1 MTKTNKTL
9 LCALLALVL
18 TLACAL
24 IIMPTVTTVHAA
36 EESIMLTFPG
46 GNGKGISS
54 YTATWEAT
62 IGNNTWTIKNY
73 NNNNNDW
80 TYIKAGKK
88 SSSGSA
94 NVDVTLAEKI
104 SMVTVNCETT
114 DKLDTIYLLV
124 GSGKILPETDDGKIL
139 KFAIEVPAE
148 NQTYSIVVEYTNAS
162 KNGIFQLNSVEYTIE
177 NEVAEEHTHATTDS
191 WIHLVAAN
199 ENATC
204 QNPGHGEYYTCD
216 KCEGKYFVLTDGAL
230 TETIAE
236 ELFTTVDHTLIVD
249 EENSVAATCTTAGKE
264 VKKCTTVG
272 CTYSAETVIAALG
285 HNFDENGKC
294 QRNGCDVTLPESM
307 TITPADFSTGGYVNN
322 GTKTIGDI
330 SVTIYQVTQQN
341 KKIQF
346 QKKTGYLIL
355 NNVTVYSIEIDASL
369 TSNVVVSV
377 YDTEEL
383 AKAGKGTAVTANNGV
398 YMLNVANKYVRI
410 AQNGATLTL
419 SEIKVVFREP
429 AHTHTYKE
437 VSKEATCGEAG
448 LKLHYECDC
457 GLWFTLD
464 SEGNYVEIAEAD
476 KENYIIAKTAEH
488 SYNDGEI
495 TTAATCT
502 ATGVKTFTCTICG
515 ETKTQEIEALG
526 HDFHGDEIVEPATC
540 VKTGKKLVEC
550 TRCTATE
557 ETELPIDENAHKW
570 GEAAHIKGTET
581 HKFTCEYDPTHTK
594 IENCTYD
601 GGLCSVCLAEK
612 PATEDKFA
620 IVESIAAGEN
630 TMEKGGVLYVKEGSR
645 VIVTYTITVNSGV
658 DVIEATLKQNAKF
671 TFVSMTAGTLNNA
684 SATVT
689 GTDVESAVKKI
700 VVTAEKGGF
709 AQSNVVLMTVVYE
722 LATDVTENEIPE
734 FGIELTVLN
743 GNTEL
748 AADKVTFTAHQTKF
762 AVRSSELPAITVN
775 GKTSSEEIHLT
786 YKGEAYTSSDFAI
799 AGRTDTPTIEWTDVA
814 NAGNY
819 TFTLKFADN
828 GTYGE
833 QTVTFTVVIDKV
845 ALKASDFEIKL
856 AEGASLTKKLVSG
869 SVSWSET
876 DFAVTI
882 AEGKLVGSDTLA
894 TIGGL
899 DGTDCTL
906 TEARSQTLTVE
917 FVLLSDNYTLDG
929 KVSKQFT
936 VTAEKTDLTFGGIAI
951 ADNASKYYD
960 GNTENVG
967 TITVSD
973 GNNVIEA
980 VVNVTITKDGAA
992 VNEILH
998 AGKYVIT
1005 IATALTDEQKKDYED
1020 ISTTINYTVNKLT
1033 IVGITFAYDGNVV
1046 TWAAT
1051 KCYSESADALV
1062 DLVAAGD
1069 VVYKVNG
1076 ETVSEYKI
1084 VADGSARN
1092 YTVTLEATEDYI
1104 LSNEVKTATTVDVH
1118 TVTFVDEKHTN
1129 VSKYV
1134 FDGQKVTADTPA
1146 TVDGWTFNGWFAD
1159 GAETAYD
1166 FSKITADVSVVAR
1179 WTASVTLT
1187 VKDVYQGK
1195 TFDKQNTL
1203 ITVGGTLLGEV
1214 SGLAEMQIN
1223 ASWLKLEGYYSDE
1236 QCTVKVT
1243 TVANQTNVTIYAKYE
1258 PAIGLGDV
1266 DGDKNVGNSDIVLYR
1281 QYIVGGYKIT
1291 VVEAGKEYEEA
1302 SKTLAEGYVRFFAA
1316 VANVDGVEGSTND
1329 IRDVATL
1336 RMAMVEQDGYKVVGG
1351 AVVAPEKADSGNA
1364 ETQAVNT
1371 KIENRIYALLPTTF
1385 GVGKAA

>member
-24 IIMPTVTTVHAA
+24 TIMPTVTTAHAA
-36 EESIMLTFPG
+36 EKVYRLVTDATTLKAGDIILLGCSKVGNLAGSIGTGKYFTSVVGSFSADSTKKGEAIEITLGGKEGAWTLTTSEG
-46 GNGKGISS
+46 LIGTSSAKALNVKG
-54 YTATWEAT
+54 TGTT
-62 IGNNTWTIKNY
+62 TWTITIKNSIANITSTNSSCGTIKY
-73 NNNNNDW
+73 NTNDPRFLN
-80 TYIKAGKK
+80 YK
-88 SSSGSA
+88 SGQ
-94 NVDVTLAEKI
+94 
-104 SMVTVNCETT
+104 T
-114 DKLDTIYLLV
+114 DIEIYRLV
-124 GSGKILPETDDGKIL
+124 
-139 KFAIEVPAE
+139 
-148 NQTYSIVVEYTNAS
+148 
-162 KNGIFQLNSVEYTIE
+162 

-191 WIHLVAAN
+191 WIHMVAAN

-230 TETIAE
+230 TETTAE
-236 ELFTTVDHTLIVD
+236 ALFTTVDHKYTYTANNDGTHKVGCENCD
-249 EENSVAATCTTAGKE
+249 YAVANEACTYNEENKCEKCGAEKPAVPFYKKVTEAPTDWSGTYVLVYEKDNQAYISNGQGTANQYNTATITDGVIEDSKNVFVKLLISSFKSGYSVKLVGGTNDGKYFTCESTGSLPVTDAETELTVSLDSTGVVISNGNNKIRYNSSSKMFRCYASGQQPVQLYKLVPAAHEHVEGDGIVTKAATCKE
-264 VKKCTTVG
+264 NGEMTYKCT
-272 CTYSAETVIAALG
+272 I
-285 HNFDENGKC
+285 
-294 QRNGCDVTLPESM
+294 
-307 TITPADFSTGGYVNN
+307 
-322 GTKTIGDI
+322 
-330 SVTIYQVTQQN
+330 
-341 KKIQF
+341 
-346 QKKTGYLIL
+346 
-355 NNVTVYSIEIDASL
+355 
-369 TSNVVVSV
+369 
-377 YDTEEL
+377 
-383 AKAGKGTAVTANNGV
+383 
-398 YMLNVANKYVRI
+398 
-410 AQNGATLTL
+410 
-419 SEIKVVFREP
+419 
-429 AHTHTYKE
+429 
-437 VSKEATCGEAG
+437 CGEVVRT
-448 LKLHYECDC
+448 D
-457 GLWFTLD
+457 
-464 SEGNYVEIAEAD
+464 V
-476 KENYIIAKTAEH
+476 IAKTTEH

-502 ATGVKTFTCTICG
+502 ATGVKTFTCTVCG
-515 ETKTQEIEALG
+515 ETKTEEIEALG
-526 HDFHGDEIVEPATC
+526 HDFHGEETIEAATC
-540 VKTGKKLVEC
+540 VKTGTKLVQC
-550 TRCTATE
+550 TRCDTLE

-612 PATEDKFA
+612 PATEDKFT

-630 TMEKGGVLYVKEGSR
+630 TVEKDGALYVKEGSR
-645 VIVTYTITVNSGV
+645 VIVTYTITANSGV

-775 GKTSSEEIHLT
+775 GKTSSEEIHFT
-786 YKGEAYTSSDFAI
+786 YKGKACTSSDFAI

-814 NAGNY
+814 NAGKY
-819 TFTLKFADN
+819 TLTLKFADN

-869 SVSWSET
+869 SVSWSEA

-899 DGTDCTL
+899 DGTGCTL
-906 TEARSQTLTVE
+906 TEARSQTLTVK

-929 KVSKQFT
+929 EVSKQFT

-980 VVNVTITKDGAA
+980 VVNVTIAKDGAA

-1033 IVGITFAYDGNVV
+1033 IVGITFAYDGNAV

-1051 KCYSESADALV
+1051 KCYGESADALV

-1076 ETVSEYKI
+1076 EAVSEYKI

-1203 ITVGGTLLGEV
+1203 TTVGGTLIGEV

-1266 DGDKNVGNSDIVLYR
+1266 DGDGNVGNSDIVLYR

-1316 VANVDGVEGSTND
+1316 VANVDGVEDSAND
-1329 IRDVATL
+1329 IRDIATL

>member
-24 IIMPTVTTVHAA
+24 TIMPVAARAAEKTVTFDFTA
-36 EESIMLTFPG
+36 EGYSDQEEVASKIIIPITIAFDKGSSDNAPKYYTKGTAIRAYG
-46 GNGKGISS
+46 GNTITVSVDGGIISS
-54 YTATWEAT
+54 IAFTF
-62 IGNNTWTIKNY
+62 
-73 NNNNNDW
+73 
-80 TYIKAGKK
+80 
-88 SSSGSA
+88 
-94 NVDVTLAEKI
+94 
-104 SMVTVNCETT
+104 
-114 DKLDTIYLLV
+114 
-124 GSGKILPETDDGKIL
+124 GSGEKANKIISSNGTFTTNKWTGKESSVVFTIDGTSGHRRIQKMAVTYTET
-139 KFAIEVPAE
+139 E
-148 NQTYSIVVEYTNAS
+148 T
-162 KNGIFQLNSVEYTIE
+162 
-177 NEVAEEHTHATTDS
+177 EEHTHATTDS
-191 WIHLVAAN
+191 WIHMVAAN

-230 TETIAE
+230 TETTAE
-236 ELFTTVDHTLIVD
+236 ALFTTVDHKYTYTANNDGTHKVGCENCD
-249 EENSVAATCTTAGKE
+249 YAVANEACTYNEENKCEKCGAEKPAVLSYKKVTESPADWSGTYVLVYENSETEAYVWTGVDAVNCFTKATIENGKISGE
-264 VKKCTTVG
+264 FVTLT
-272 CTYSAETVIAALG
+272 IAALDKG
-285 HNFDENGKC
+285 YSILLNGGTNNGKYLSC
-294 QRNGCDVTLPESM
+294 NAKGSM
-307 TITPADFSTGGYVNN
+307 STVD
-322 GTKTIGDI
+322 K
-330 SVTIYQVTQQN
+330 
-341 KKIQF
+341 
-346 QKKTGYLIL
+346 
-355 NNVTVYSIEIDASL
+355 
-369 TSNVVVSV
+369 
-377 YDTEEL
+377 
-383 AKAGKGTAVTANNGV
+383 
-398 YMLNVANKYVRI
+398 
-410 AQNGATLTL
+410 ATLTL
-419 SEIKVVFREP
+419 LDIADSSAKIYGTSATVYYVRFNVANDQMRFRCYASGQQPVQLYKLVPGDHEHVEGDGIVTK
-429 AHTHTYKE
+429 AATCKENGEMTYKC
-437 VSKEATCGEAG
+437 TICGEVVRT
-448 LKLHYECDC
+448 D
-457 GLWFTLD
+457 
-464 SEGNYVEIAEAD
+464 V
-476 KENYIIAKTAEH
+476 IAKTTEH
-488 SYNDGEI
+488 SYNAGEI

-502 ATGVKTFTCTICG
+502 ATGVKTFTCTVCG

-526 HDFHGDEIVEPATC
+526 HDYSIFVEEVAATCKEAGVKVMKCSRCDEKDYQEIALDPNAHDWNKTGTDNGDGTHTVTCKNDGTHTNIVEHSY
-540 VKTGKKLVEC
+540 V
-550 TRCTATE
+550 
-557 ETELPIDENAHKW
+557 DEV
-570 GEAAHIKGTET
+570 
-581 HKFTCEYDPTHTK
+581 
-594 IENCTYD
+594 
-601 GGLCSVCLAEK
+601 CSVCGAKK
-612 PATEDKFA
+612 PATEDKFT

-630 TMEKGGVLYVKEGSR
+630 TVEKDGVLYVKEGSR
-645 VIVTYTITVNSGV
+645 VIVTYTITANSGV

-722 LATDVTENEIPE
+722 LATGVAENEIPE

-799 AGRTDTPTIEWTDVA
+799 AGRTDTPTIEWTDVT

-819 TFTLKFADN
+819 TLTLKFADN

-869 SVSWSET
+869 SVSWSEA

-906 TEARSQTLTVE
+906 TEARSQTLTVK

-929 KVSKQFT
+929 EVSKQFT

-1051 KCYSESADALV
+1051 KCYGESADALV

-1104 LSNEVKTATTVDVH
+1104 LSDEVKTATTVDVH

-1203 ITVGGTLLGEV
+1203 TTVGGTLLGGV

-1266 DGDKNVGNSDIVLYR
+1266 DGDGNVGNSDIVLYR

-1316 VANVDGVEGSTND
+1316 VANIDGVEGSAND
-1329 IRDVATL
+1329 IRDIATL

-1351 AVVAPEKADSGNA
+1351 AVVAPEKADGGNA

>member
-24 IIMPTVTTVHAA
+24 TIMPTVTTVHAA

-46 GNGKGISS
+46 GNEKGISD
-54 YTATWEAT
+54 YTSTWKAT

-73 NNNNNDW
+73 NNANNSW
-80 TYIKAGKK
+80 AYIKAGKK
-88 SSSGSA
+88 SSSSSA

-114 DKLDTIYLLV
+114 ANLDTIYLLV

-177 NEVAEEHTHATTDS
+177 KEVEEEHTHATTDS
-191 WIHLVAAN
+191 WIHMVAAN

-230 TETIAE
+230 TETTAE
-236 ELFTTVDHTLIVD
+236 ALFTTVAHKYTY
-249 EENSVAATCTTAGKE
+249 TANNDG
-264 VKKCTTVG
+264 THTVG
-272 CTYSAETVIAALG
+272 CENCDYTVANEACTYNEENKCEKCGAEKPAVPSYKKVTETPADWSGTYVLVYENSGTEAYVWTGVDAVNCFTKATIENGKISGEFVTLTIAALDKG
-285 HNFDENGKC
+285 YSILLNGGTNNGKYLSC
-294 QRNGCDVTLPESM
+294 NAKKSM
-307 TITPADFSTGGYVNN
+307 STVD
-322 GTKTIGDI
+322 K
-330 SVTIYQVTQQN
+330 
-341 KKIQF
+341 
-346 QKKTGYLIL
+346 
-355 NNVTVYSIEIDASL
+355 
-369 TSNVVVSV
+369 
-377 YDTEEL
+377 
-383 AKAGKGTAVTANNGV
+383 
-398 YMLNVANKYVRI
+398 
-410 AQNGATLTL
+410 ATLTL
-419 SEIKVVFREP
+419 LDIADSSAKIYGTSATVYYVRFNAANDQMRFRCYASGQQPVQLYKLVPGDHEHVEGDGIVTK
-429 AHTHTYKE
+429 AATCKENGEMTYKC
-437 VSKEATCGEAG
+437 TICGEVVRT
-448 LKLHYECDC
+448 D
-457 GLWFTLD
+457 
-464 SEGNYVEIAEAD
+464 V
-476 KENYIIAKTAEH
+476 IAKTTEH

-502 ATGVKTFTCTICG
+502 ATGVKTFTCTVCG
-515 ETKTQEIEALG
+515 ETKTEEIEALG
-526 HDFHGDEIVEPATC
+526 HDFHGEEIVVPATC
-540 VKTGKKLVEC
+540 VKTGKKLVGC
-550 TRCTATE
+550 TRCTEME
-557 ETELPIDENAHKW
+557 ETELPIDEKAHKW
-570 GEAAHIKGTET
+570 GKAAHIEGTET

-630 TMEKGGVLYVKEGSR
+630 TVEKDGVLYVKEGSR
-645 VIVTYTITVNSGV
+645 VIVTYTITANSGV

-786 YKGEAYTSSDFAI
+786 YKGKAYTSSDFAI

-814 NAGNY
+814 NVGKY
-819 TFTLKFADN
+819 TLTLKFADN

-856 AEGASLTKKLVSG
+856 AEGSSLTKKLVSG
-869 SVSWSET
+869 SVSWSEA

-882 AEGKLVGSDTLA
+882 ADGKLVGSDTLA
-894 TIGGL
+894 TVGGL

-906 TEARSQTLTVE
+906 TEAGSQTLTVE
-917 FVLLSDNYTLDG
+917 FVLSSGNYTLDG
-929 KVSKQFT
+929 GVSKQFT
-936 VTAEKTDLTFGGIAI
+936 VTAEKTDLTFVGIAI

-960 GNTENVG
+960 GNTEKVG

-992 VNEILH
+992 VDEILH
-998 AGKYVIT
+998 AGNYVIT

-1020 ISTTINYTVNKLT
+1020 ISTTINYTVKKLT

-1051 KCYSESADALV
+1051 KCYGESADALV

-1076 ETVSEYKI
+1076 EAVSEYKI
-1084 VADGSARN
+1084 VADGSVRN

-1104 LSNEVKTATTVDVH
+1104 LSDEVKTATTVDVH

-1159 GAETAYD
+1159 GAESAYD
-1166 FSKITADVSVVAR
+1166 FSKITADVTVVAR

-1203 ITVGGTLLGEV
+1203 TTVGGTLLGEV

-1266 DGDKNVGNSDIVLYR
+1266 DGDGNVGNSDIVLYR

-1329 IRDVATL
+1329 IRDIATL
-1336 RMAMVEQDGYKVVGG
+1336 RMAMVQQDGYKVVDG

>member
-24 IIMPTVTTVHAA
+24 TIMPVAARAAEKTVTFDFTA
-36 EESIMLTFPG
+36 EAYSDQEEVASKIIIPITIAFDKGSSDNAPKYYTKGTAIRAYG
-46 GNGKGISS
+46 GNTITVSVDGGIISS
-54 YTATWEAT
+54 IAFTF
-62 IGNNTWTIKNY
+62 
-73 NNNNNDW
+73 
-80 TYIKAGKK
+80 
-88 SSSGSA
+88 
-94 NVDVTLAEKI
+94 
-104 SMVTVNCETT
+104 
-114 DKLDTIYLLV
+114 
-124 GSGKILPETDDGKIL
+124 GSGEKANKIISSNGTFTTNKWTGKESSVVFTIDGTSGHRRIQKMAVTYTET
-139 KFAIEVPAE
+139 E
-148 NQTYSIVVEYTNAS
+148 T
-162 KNGIFQLNSVEYTIE
+162 
-177 NEVAEEHTHATTDS
+177 EEHTHATTDS
-191 WIHLVAAN
+191 WIHMVAAN

-230 TETIAE
+230 TETTAE
-236 ELFTTVDHTLIVD
+236 ALFTTVDHKYIYTANNDGTHKVGCENCD
-249 EENSVAATCTTAGKE
+249 YAVANEACTYNEENKCEKCGAEKPAVPSYKKVTESPADWSGTYVLVYENSETEAYVWTGVDAVNCFTKATIENGKISGE
-264 VKKCTTVG
+264 FVTLT
-272 CTYSAETVIAALG
+272 IAALDKG
-285 HNFDENGKC
+285 YSILLNGGTNNGKYLSC
-294 QRNGCDVTLPESM
+294 NAKGSM
-307 TITPADFSTGGYVNN
+307 STVD
-322 GTKTIGDI
+322 K
-330 SVTIYQVTQQN
+330 
-341 KKIQF
+341 
-346 QKKTGYLIL
+346 
-355 NNVTVYSIEIDASL
+355 
-369 TSNVVVSV
+369 
-377 YDTEEL
+377 
-383 AKAGKGTAVTANNGV
+383 
-398 YMLNVANKYVRI
+398 
-410 AQNGATLTL
+410 ATLTL
-419 SEIKVVFREP
+419 LDIADSSAKIYGTSTAVYYVRFNANSGQMRFRCYEKDQQP
-429 AHTHTYKE
+429 VQLYKLVPGDHEHVEGDGIVTKAATCKENGEMTYKC
-437 VSKEATCGEAG
+437 TICGEVVRT
-448 LKLHYECDC
+448 D
-457 GLWFTLD
+457 
-464 SEGNYVEIAEAD
+464 V
-476 KENYIIAKTAEH
+476 IAKTTEH

-495 TTAATCT
+495 TTVAKCT
-502 ATGVKTFTCTICG
+502 ATGVKTFTCTVCG

-540 VKTGKKLVEC
+540 VNTGTKLVGC

-612 PATEDKFA
+612 PATEDKFT

-630 TMEKGGVLYVKEGSR
+630 TVEKDGVLYVKAGSR
-645 VIVTYTITVNSGV
+645 VIVTYTITANSGV

-819 TFTLKFADN
+819 TLTLKFADN

-833 QTVTFTVVIDKV
+833 QAVTFTVVIDKV

-869 SVSWSET
+869 SVSWSEA

-882 AEGKLVGSDTLA
+882 ADGKLVGSDTLA

-906 TEARSQTLTVE
+906 TEARSQTLTVK
-917 FVLLSDNYTLDG
+917 FVLLSYNYTLDG

-980 VVNVTITKDGAA
+980 VVNVTITKDGAV

-1020 ISTTINYTVNKLT
+1020 ISTTINYTINKLT

-1051 KCYSESADALV
+1051 KCYGESADALV

-1092 YTVTLEATEDYI
+1092 YTVTLEAAEDYI

-1203 ITVGGTLLGEV
+1203 TTVGGTLLGEV

-1223 ASWLKLEGYYSDE
+1223 VSWLKLEGYYSDE

-1266 DGDKNVGNSDIVLYR
+1266 DGDGNVGNSDIVLYR

-1336 RMAMVEQDGYKVVGG
+1336 RMAMVEQDGYKVVDG

>member
-24 IIMPTVTTVHAA
+24 TIMPTVTTVHAA
-36 EESIMLTFPG
+36 EKVYRLVTDATTLKAGDIILLGCSETGTLAGSMGTNKYFTSVVGSFSADSTKKGEAIEITLGGKENAWTLTTSEG
-46 GNGKGISS
+46 LIGTSKAKELNAKGAG
-54 YTATWEAT
+54 TT
-62 IGNNTWTIKNY
+62 TWTITIKDSIADITSTSSDCGTIRYNSKYPRFLNY
-73 NNNNNDW
+73 
-80 TYIKAGKK
+80 A
-88 SSSGSA
+88 SGQ
-94 NVDVTLAEKI
+94 TGIE
-104 SMVTVNCETT
+104 
-114 DKLDTIYLLV
+114 IYRLV
-124 GSGKILPETDDGKIL
+124 
-139 KFAIEVPAE
+139 
-148 NQTYSIVVEYTNAS
+148 
-162 KNGIFQLNSVEYTIE
+162 

-191 WIHLVAAN
+191 WIHMVAAN

-204 QNPGHGEYYTCD
+204 QNPGHGEYFTCD

-230 TETIAE
+230 TETTAE
-236 ELFTTVDHTLIVD
+236 ALFTTVDHKYTYTANNDGTHKVGCENCD
-249 EENSVAATCTTAGKE
+249 YAVANEACTYNEENKCEKCGAEKPAVPSYKKVTEAPADWSGTYILVYENKNQAYISNGQGAANQYNTATITDGVIEDTKNVFVKLLISSFNSGYSVKLVGGTNDGKYFTCASTGSLPVADTETELTVSLDSTGVVISNGSNKIMYNSNNKMFRCYNSKQQPVQLYKLVPGVHEHVEGDGIVTKAATCKE
-264 VKKCTTVG
+264 NGEMTYKCT
-272 CTYSAETVIAALG
+272 I
-285 HNFDENGKC
+285 
-294 QRNGCDVTLPESM
+294 
-307 TITPADFSTGGYVNN
+307 
-322 GTKTIGDI
+322 
-330 SVTIYQVTQQN
+330 
-341 KKIQF
+341 
-346 QKKTGYLIL
+346 
-355 NNVTVYSIEIDASL
+355 
-369 TSNVVVSV
+369 
-377 YDTEEL
+377 
-383 AKAGKGTAVTANNGV
+383 
-398 YMLNVANKYVRI
+398 
-410 AQNGATLTL
+410 
-419 SEIKVVFREP
+419 
-429 AHTHTYKE
+429 
-437 VSKEATCGEAG
+437 CGEVVRT
-448 LKLHYECDC
+448 E
-457 GLWFTLD
+457 
-464 SEGNYVEIAEAD
+464 V
-476 KENYIIAKTAEH
+476 IAKTTEH

-502 ATGVKTFTCTICG
+502 TTGVKTFTCTVCG
-515 ETKTQEIEALG
+515 ETKTEEIEALG
-526 HDFHGDEIVEPATC
+526 HDFHGEETIEAATC
-540 VKTGKKLVEC
+540 VKTGTKLVQC
-550 TRCTATE
+550 TRCDELE

-570 GEAAHIKGTET
+570 GEAVHIEGTET

-594 IENCTYD
+594 IENCTYEE
-601 GGLCSVCLAEK
+601 GLCSECLAEK
-612 PATEDKFA
+612 PATEDKFT
-620 IVESIAAGEN
+620 IVESVAAGEN
-630 TMEKGGVLYVKEGSR
+630 TVEKDGVLYVKEGSR
-645 VIVTYTITVNSGV
+645 VIVTYTITANSGV

-689 GTDVESAVKKI
+689 GTDVESAVKRI

-709 AQSNVVLMTVVYE
+709 TQSNVVLMTVVYE
-722 LATDVTENEIPE
+722 LATDVAENEIPE

-775 GKTSSEEIHLT
+775 GKTSSEEVHLT

-799 AGRTDTPTIEWTDVA
+799 AGRTDTPTIEWADVA

-819 TFTLKFADN
+819 TLTLKFADN

-856 AEGASLTKKLVSG
+856 AEGSSLTKKLVSG
-869 SVSWSET
+869 SVSWSEA

-882 AEGKLVGSDTLA
+882 VDGKLVGSDTLA
-894 TIGGL
+894 TVGRL

-906 TEARSQTLTVE
+906 MEAGSQTLTVE
-917 FVLLSDNYTLDG
+917 FVLISDNYTLDG
-929 KVSKQFT
+929 GVSKQFT
-936 VTAEKTDLTFGGIAI
+936 VTAEKTVLTFGGIAI

-973 GNNVIEA
+973 GNNVIDA

-992 VNEILH
+992 VDEILH
-998 AGKYVIT
+998 AGNYVIT

-1033 IVGITFAYDGNVV
+1033 IAGITFAYDGNVV

-1051 KCYSESADALV
+1051 KCYGESADALV
-1062 DLVAAGD
+1062 DLVAADD

-1076 ETVSEYKI
+1076 EAVSEYKI
-1084 VADGSARN
+1084 VADGSVQN

-1104 LSNEVKTATTVDVH
+1104 LSDEVKTATTVDVH

-1159 GAETAYD
+1159 GAESAYD
-1166 FSKITADVSVVAR
+1166 FSKITADVTVVAR

-1203 ITVGGTLLGEV
+1203 TTVGGTLLADV
-1214 SGLAEMQIN
+1214 NGLAEMQIN

-1236 QCTVKVT
+1236 QCTTKVT

-1258 PAIGLGDV
+1258 LAIGLGDV
-1266 DGDKNVGNSDIVLYR
+1266 DGDKNVGNGDIVLYR

-1316 VANVDGVEGSTND
+1316 VANVDGVEGSAND
-1329 IRDVATL
+1329 IRDIATL

>member
-24 IIMPTVTTVHAA
+24 TIMPVAARAAEKTVTFDFTA
-36 EESIMLTFPG
+36 EGYSDKEEVTSKITIPITIAFDKGSG
-46 GNGKGISS
+46 GNAPKYYSKGTAIRAYGGNTIIVSVDGGIISS
-54 YTATWEAT
+54 IAFIFASGEDKNAIISSNGTFTTNKWTGKESSVVFTIDGTSGHRRIQKMAVTYT
-62 IGNNTWTIKNY
+62 
-73 NNNNNDW
+73 
-80 TYIKAGKK
+80 
-88 SSSGSA
+88 
-94 NVDVTLAEKI
+94 
-104 SMVTVNCETT
+104 ET
-114 DKLDTIYLLV
+114 
-124 GSGKILPETDDGKIL
+124 ET
-139 KFAIEVPAE
+139 
-148 NQTYSIVVEYTNAS
+148 
-162 KNGIFQLNSVEYTIE
+162 
-177 NEVAEEHTHATTDS
+177 EEHTHATTDS
-191 WIHLVAAN
+191 WIHMVAAN

-230 TETIAE
+230 TETTAE
-236 ELFTTVDHTLIVD
+236 ELFTTVDHKYTYTANNDGTHKVGCENCD
-249 EENSVAATCTTAGKE
+249 YAVANEACTYNEENKCEKCGAEKPAVPSYKKVTEAPADWSGTYVLVYENSGTEAYVWTGVDAVNCFTKATIENGKISGE
-264 VKKCTTVG
+264 FVTLT
-272 CTYSAETVIAALG
+272 IAALDNG
-285 HNFDENGKC
+285 YSILLNGGTNNGKYLSC
-294 QRNGCDVTLPESM
+294 NAKGSM
-307 TITPADFSTGGYVNN
+307 STVD
-322 GTKTIGDI
+322 K
-330 SVTIYQVTQQN
+330 
-341 KKIQF
+341 
-346 QKKTGYLIL
+346 
-355 NNVTVYSIEIDASL
+355 
-369 TSNVVVSV
+369 
-377 YDTEEL
+377 
-383 AKAGKGTAVTANNGV
+383 
-398 YMLNVANKYVRI
+398 
-410 AQNGATLTL
+410 ATLTL
-419 SEIKVVFREP
+419 LDIADSSAKIYGTSATVYYVRFNAANDQMRFRCYASGQQPVQLYKLVPGDHEHVEGDGIVTK
-429 AHTHTYKE
+429 AATCKENGEMTYKC
-437 VSKEATCGEAG
+437 TICGEVVRT
-448 LKLHYECDC
+448 DVI
-457 GLWFTLD
+457 T
-464 SEGNYVEIAEAD
+464 
-476 KENYIIAKTAEH
+476 KTTEH
-488 SYNDGEI
+488 SFNAGEI

-502 ATGVKTFTCTICG
+502 TTGVKTFTCTVCG
-515 ETKTQEIEALG
+515 ETKTEEIEALG
-526 HDFHGDEIVEPATC
+526 HDFHGEEIVEPATC
-540 VKTGKKLVEC
+540 VNTGTKLVEC

-570 GEAAHIKGTET
+570 GEAAHIEGTET

-601 GGLCSVCLAEK
+601 GGLCSECLAEK

-630 TMEKGGVLYVKEGSR
+630 TVEKDGVLYVKEGSR
-645 VIVTYTITVNSGV
+645 VIVTYTITANSGV

-748 AADKVTFTAHQTKF
+748 ATDKVTFTAHQTKF

-799 AGRTDTPTIEWTDVA
+799 AGRTDTPTIQWTDVA

-819 TFTLKFADN
+819 TLTLKFADN

-869 SVSWSET
+869 SVSWSKA

-917 FVLLSDNYTLDG
+917 FILLSDNYTLDG
-929 KVSKQFT
+929 GVSKQFT

-992 VNEILH
+992 VDEILH
-998 AGKYVIT
+998 AGNYVIT
-1005 IATALTDEQKKDYED
+1005 VATALTDEQKKDYED
-1020 ISTTINYTVNKLT
+1020 ISTTINYTVKKLT

-1051 KCYSESADALV
+1051 KCYGESADALV
-1062 DLVAAGD
+1062 DLVVAGD

-1166 FSKITADVSVVAR
+1166 FSKITADVTVVAR

-1203 ITVGGTLLGEV
+1203 TTVGGTLLGEV

-1258 PAIGLGDV
+1258 LAIGLGDV
-1266 DGDKNVGNSDIVLYR
+1266 DGDGNVGNSDIVLYR

-1329 IRDVATL
+1329 IRDIATL
-1336 RMAMVEQDGYKVVGG
+1336 RMAMVEQDGYKVVDG

>member
-24 IIMPTVTTVHAA
+24 TIMPTVTTVHAA

-114 DKLDTIYLLV
+114 ANLDTIYLLV

-177 NEVAEEHTHATTDS
+177 KEVEEEHTHATTDS
-191 WIHLVAAN
+191 WIHMVAAN

-216 KCEGKYFVLTDGAL
+216 KCEGKYFVLTAGAL
-230 TETIAE
+230 TETTAE
-236 ELFTTVDHTLIVD
+236 ALFTTVDHKYTYTANNDGTHKVGCENCD
-249 EENSVAATCTTAGKE
+249 YAVANEACTYNEENKCEKCGAEKPAVPSYKKVTEAPADWSGTYILVYENKNQAYISNGQGTANQYNTATITDGVIEDTKNVFVKLLISSLNSGYSVKLVGGTNDGKYFTCESTGSLPVANTETELTVSLDGTGVVISNGSNKIRYNSSAKMFRCYTSGQQPVQLYKLVPGDHEHVEGDGIVTKAATCKE
-264 VKKCTTVG
+264 NGEMTYKCT
-272 CTYSAETVIAALG
+272 I
-285 HNFDENGKC
+285 
-294 QRNGCDVTLPESM
+294 
-307 TITPADFSTGGYVNN
+307 
-322 GTKTIGDI
+322 
-330 SVTIYQVTQQN
+330 
-341 KKIQF
+341 
-346 QKKTGYLIL
+346 
-355 NNVTVYSIEIDASL
+355 
-369 TSNVVVSV
+369 
-377 YDTEEL
+377 
-383 AKAGKGTAVTANNGV
+383 
-398 YMLNVANKYVRI
+398 
-410 AQNGATLTL
+410 
-419 SEIKVVFREP
+419 
-429 AHTHTYKE
+429 
-437 VSKEATCGEAG
+437 CGEVVRT
-448 LKLHYECDC
+448 D
-457 GLWFTLD
+457 
-464 SEGNYVEIAEAD
+464 
-476 KENYIIAKTAEH
+476 IIAKTTEH

-502 ATGVKTFTCTICG
+502 ATGVKTFTCTVCG
-515 ETKTQEIEALG
+515 GTKTQEIEALG
-526 HDFHGDEIVEPATC
+526 HDYSIFVEEVAATCKEAGVKVMKCSRCDEKDYQEIALDPNAHDWNKTGTDNGDGTHTVTCKNDGTHTNIVEHSY
-540 VKTGKKLVEC
+540 V
-550 TRCTATE
+550 
-557 ETELPIDENAHKW
+557 DEV
-570 GEAAHIKGTET
+570 
-581 HKFTCEYDPTHTK
+581 
-594 IENCTYD
+594 
-601 GGLCSVCLAEK
+601 CSVCGAKK

-630 TMEKGGVLYVKEGSR
+630 TVEKDGVLYVKEGSR
-645 VIVTYTITVNSGV
+645 VIVTYTITANSGV

-709 AQSNVVLMTVVYE
+709 TQSNVVLMTVVYE
-722 LATDVTENEIPE
+722 LATGVAENEIPE

-748 AADKVTFTAHQTKF
+748 VADKVTFTAHQTKF

-819 TFTLKFADN
+819 TLTLKFADN

-833 QTVTFTVVIDKV
+833 QTITFTVVIDKV

-869 SVSWSET
+869 SVSWSEA

-917 FVLLSDNYTLDG
+917 FILLSDNYTLDG
-929 KVSKQFT
+929 GVSKQFT

-992 VNEILH
+992 VSEILH

-1051 KCYSESADALV
+1051 KCYGESADALV

-1104 LSNEVKTATTVDVH
+1104 ISNEVKTATTVAVH

-1203 ITVGGTLLGEV
+1203 TTVGGTLLGEV

-1266 DGDKNVGNSDIVLYR
+1266 DGDGNVGNSDIVLYR

-1316 VANVDGVEGSTND
+1316 VANVDGVDGSTND

>member
-24 IIMPTVTTVHAA
+24 TIMPTVTTVHAA
-36 EESIMLTFPG
+36 EKVYRLVTDATTLKAGDIILLGCSKAGTLAGSIGTGKYFTSVQGSFSADSTKKGEAIEITLGGTENAWTFTTSEG
-46 GNGKGISS
+46 LIGTKGAKALNVKGDG
-54 YTATWEAT
+54 TT
-62 IGNNTWTIKNY
+62 TWTITIKNSIANITSTDSSCGTIKY
-73 NNNNNDW
+73 NTANPRFLN
-80 TYIKAGKK
+80 YA
-88 SSSGSA
+88 SGQ
-94 NVDVTLAEKI
+94 
-104 SMVTVNCETT
+104 T
-114 DKLDTIYLLV
+114 DIEIYRLV
-124 GSGKILPETDDGKIL
+124 
-139 KFAIEVPAE
+139 
-148 NQTYSIVVEYTNAS
+148 
-162 KNGIFQLNSVEYTIE
+162 

-191 WIHLVAAN
+191 WIHMVAAN
-199 ENATC
+199 ESATC

-216 KCEGKYFVLTDGAL
+216 KCEGKYFVLTAGAL
-230 TETIAE
+230 TETTAE
-236 ELFTTVDHTLIVD
+236 ALFTTVDHKYTYTANNDGTHKVGCENCD
-249 EENSVAATCTTAGKE
+249 YAVANEACTYNEENKCEKCGAEKPAVPSYKKVTEAPADWSGTYVLVYEKDNQAYISNGQGTANQYNTATITDGVIEDSKNVFVKLLISSFNSGYSVKLVGGTNDGKYFTCASSSSLPVTDDETELTVSLDSTGVVISNGNNKIRYNSSSKMFRCYASGQQPVQLYKLVPGDHEHVEGDGIVTKAATCKE
-264 VKKCTTVG
+264 NGEMTYKCT
-272 CTYSAETVIAALG
+272 I
-285 HNFDENGKC
+285 
-294 QRNGCDVTLPESM
+294 
-307 TITPADFSTGGYVNN
+307 
-322 GTKTIGDI
+322 
-330 SVTIYQVTQQN
+330 
-341 KKIQF
+341 
-346 QKKTGYLIL
+346 
-355 NNVTVYSIEIDASL
+355 
-369 TSNVVVSV
+369 
-377 YDTEEL
+377 
-383 AKAGKGTAVTANNGV
+383 
-398 YMLNVANKYVRI
+398 
-410 AQNGATLTL
+410 
-419 SEIKVVFREP
+419 
-429 AHTHTYKE
+429 
-437 VSKEATCGEAG
+437 CGEVVRT
-448 LKLHYECDC
+448 D
-457 GLWFTLD
+457 
-464 SEGNYVEIAEAD
+464 V
-476 KENYIIAKTAEH
+476 IAKTTEH

-502 ATGVKTFTCTICG
+502 ATGVKTFTCTVCG

-526 HDFHGDEIVEPATC
+526 HDYSIFVEEVAATCKEAGVKVMKCSRCDEKDYQEIALDPNAHDWNKTGTDNGDGTHTVTCKNDGTHTNIVEHSY
-540 VKTGKKLVEC
+540 V
-550 TRCTATE
+550 
-557 ETELPIDENAHKW
+557 DEV
-570 GEAAHIKGTET
+570 
-581 HKFTCEYDPTHTK
+581 
-594 IENCTYD
+594 
-601 GGLCSVCLAEK
+601 CSVCGAKK
-612 PATEDKFA
+612 PATEDKFT

-630 TMEKGGVLYVKEGSR
+630 TVEKDGVLYVKESSR
-645 VIVTYTITVNSGV
+645 VIVTYTITANSGV

-709 AQSNVVLMTVVYE
+709 TQSNVVLMTVVYE
-722 LATDVTENEIPE
+722 LDTDVAENEIPE

-786 YKGEAYTSSDFAI
+786 YKGKAYTSSDFAI

-819 TFTLKFADN
+819 TLTLKFADN

-833 QTVTFTVVIDKV
+833 QTVTFTVVIDTV
-845 ALKASDFEIKL
+845 ALKESDFEIKL

-869 SVSWSET
+869 SVSWSEA

-899 DGTDCTL
+899 DGTNCTL

-973 GNNVIEA
+973 GSNVIEA

-1005 IATALTDEQKKDYED
+1005 IATALTDEQKKDYEN

-1033 IVGITFAYDGNVV
+1033 IVGVTFAYDGNVV

-1051 KCYSESADALV
+1051 KCYGESADALV

-1203 ITVGGTLLGEV
+1203 TTVGGTLLGEV
-1214 SGLAEMQIN
+1214 SGLTEMQIN

-1266 DGDKNVGNSDIVLYR
+1266 DGDGNVGNSDIVLYR

-1316 VANVDGVEGSTND
+1316 VANVDGVEGSAND
-1329 IRDVATL
+1329 IRDIATL

-1351 AVVAPEKADSGNA
+1351 AVVAPEKADRGNA